1 MAQVVK
7 SPPANAGDLKGTSSI
22 SGSGRSPG
30 EGNGNPLQ
38 YSCLE
43 NSMVRGTW
51 WATVLGVSKS
61 QTRLSRCWM
70 MEKPSHQFLFFSIFR
85 VFVYLF
91 GCPCLHCSTWTS
103 LVAVHGLSG
112 CDTWFTCCT
121 ICGILVPWPGIK
133 PTSPALEGRFL
144 NLNTILLCAG
154 CLVAQSC
161 STLCFLFF
169 NLFILIGG

>member
-7 SPPANAGDLKGTSSI
+7 SPPANAGDLKGAGLI
-22 SGSGRSPG
+22 SGLGRSPG

-61 QTRLSRCWM
+61 RRRLSRCWM

-85 VFVYLF
+85 LLFTYLAALVSLHHMDFSSCCSWAFWLWHMVYLLHNMWDF
-91 GCPCLHCSTWTS
+91 SSLTRDQTHIPCI
-103 LVAVHGLSG
+103 GRQ
-112 CDTWFTCCT
+112 
-121 ICGILVPWPGIK
+121 ILK
-133 PTSPALEGRFL
+133 LKY
-144 NLNTILLCAG
+144 NLTMCWVL
-154 CLVAQSC
+154 SC
-161 STLCFLFF
+161 SVMFDSLFF